1 MSEKAP
7 KKKAQAKK
15 EAPKKAAKAKKVKVA
30 KKEETE
36 EKKVVVQKVS
46 LGPSPRPMVI
56 SRHGN
61 DMDEREGRGFSFSE
75 LDSAGVW
82 RVDVKRLHIPLDIR
96 RRTTLDANVERLKGW
111 YKAPEHKPA
120 HVAAEKPASKAAPKK
135 GKKSKKAAGT
145 KKE

>member
-1 MSEKAP
+1 MSDKAP

-15 EAPKKAAKAKKVKVA
+15 AAPKKAAKAKKVKA
-30 KKEETE
+30 EKKGETE

-61 DMDEREGRGFSFSE
+61 DMDEREGRGFSLSE

-96 RRTTLDANVERLKGW
+96 RRTTLEANVDRLKGW

-120 HVAAEKPASKAAPKK
+120 HVGASHKPATKAPAKK
-135 GKKSKKAAGT
+135 GKKPVEA